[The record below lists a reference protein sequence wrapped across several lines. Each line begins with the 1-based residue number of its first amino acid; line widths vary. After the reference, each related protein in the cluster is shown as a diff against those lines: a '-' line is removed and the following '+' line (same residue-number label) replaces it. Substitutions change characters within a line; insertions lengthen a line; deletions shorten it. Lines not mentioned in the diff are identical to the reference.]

1 MNVRGVLAIV
11 MMAASAATAS
21 WLTPAA
27 AGPRVPELAQFE
39 SPSVVILD
47 AGTHRELL
55 AKHADDARAIASM
68 TKIFA
73 ALVLRKHD
81 LDLEAWTSITD
92 EDARVAEGG
101 AGTRLLRG
109 ESFRNLDLLH
119 AMLLVSDNRVP
130 TALARSVKLSPS
142 ELLAEMN
149 ALATDLGLDHTK
161 FVDVTGI
168 HDNQSTAREMAIALD
183 LALADPVL
191 AKIMRTR
198 YARITSRSDAVTIDY
213 KSTVLP
219 LWTKGLKIRG
229 GKTGTTDAAGHCMI
243 IGAKIH
249 GHDVVMAFLGG
260 ESEGSRFIDFAR
272 AVHWLEHA
280 QLDDAVAATR

>member
-1 MNVRGVLAIV
+1 VRAVLAIIFV
-11 MMAASAATAS
+11 AATAASATGSPRLPETAQ
-21 WLTPAA
+21 L
-27 AGPRVPELAQFE
+27 E

-47 AGTHRELL
+47 ANTNQELF
-55 AKHADDARAIASM
+55 AKHADDPRAIASM

-81 LDLEAWTSITD
+81 LDLEAWTEIND
-92 EDARVAEGG
+92 IDAKTAEGG
-101 AGTRLLRG
+101 ASTRLLRG

-130 TALARSVKLSPS
+130 TALARSVGMSPRT
-142 ELLAEMN
+142 LLDEMN
-149 ALATDLGLDHTK
+149 ELAQTLGLEHTK

-168 HDNQSTAREMAIALD
+168 KDNQSTAREMAIVLGVALQ
-183 LALADPVL
+183 DPVL

-198 YARITSRSDAVTIDY
+198 YARITSKNETVTIDY
-213 KSTVLP
+213 KSTVVP

-249 GHDVVMAFLGG
+249 GREVLMAFLGG
-260 ESEGSRFIDFAR
+260 ESESSRFTDFAR
-272 AVHWLEHA
+272 AVHWLEHEDLA
-280 QLDDAVAATR
+280 DAN

>member
-1 MNVRGVLAIV
+1 VLAIV
-11 MMAASAATAS
+11 AVTLASASAMASPRLPETAQ
-21 WLTPAA
+21 L
-27 AGPRVPELAQFE
+27 E

-47 AGTHRELL
+47 AKTGHELF

-81 LDLEAWTSITD
+81 LDLEAWTEITD
-92 EDARVAEGG
+92 VDAKTAEGG

-130 TALARSVKLSPS
+130 TALARSVKLSPH
-142 ELLAEMN
+142 ELLDEMN
-149 ALATDLGLDHTK
+149 ALAQDLGLEHTR
-161 FVDVTGI
+161 FTDVTGI
-168 HDNQSTAREMAIALD
+168 EGNQSTAREMAIALGV
-183 LALADPVL
+183 ALQDRVL

-198 YARITSRSDAVTIDY
+198 YARITSQSEAVTIDY

-219 LWTKGLKIRG
+219 LWTKGLHIRG

-243 IGAKIH
+243 IGAKIA
-249 GHDVVMAFLGG
+249 GRDVLMAFLGG
-260 ESEGSRFIDFAR
+260 ESESSRFTDFAH

-280 QLDDAVAATR
+280 QLESSDP

>member
-1 MNVRGVLAIV
+1 MLAIV
-11 MMAASAATAS
+11 VVAATAASASGSPRAPETAQ
-21 WLTPAA
+21 L
-27 AGPRVPELAQFE
+27 E
-39 SPSVVILD
+39 SPSVVILE

-55 AKHADDARAIASM
+55 AKHADDPRAIASM

-73 ALVLRKHD
+73 ALVLRKHKLD
-81 LDLEAWTSITD
+81 LDGWTEITD
-92 EDARVAEGG
+92 VDAKTAEGG

-142 ELLAEMN
+142 ELLDEMN
-149 ALATDLGLDHTK
+149 ALAQDLGLEHTK

-168 HDNQSTAREMAIALD
+168 NDNQSTAREMAIALD
-183 LALADPVL
+183 KVLEDKVL

-198 YARITSRSDAVTIDY
+198 YARITSKDEADTIDY

-229 GKTGTTDAAGHCMI
+229 GKTGTTDDAGHCMI
-243 IGAKIH
+243 IGAKVA

-260 ESEGSRFIDFAR
+260 ESETSRFTDFAH
-272 AVHWLEHA
+272 AVHWVEHA
-280 QLDDAVAATR
+280 QLDEPAR